1 MIEGHKLRTL
11 RGHSGKVYHASF
23 SPDGRAIA
31 TASYDNTVKL
41 WKPDGS
47 MLATLEGHS
56 DGVLHVSFSPDGQT
70 LTTASYDGTIK
81 LWTLDGTLISTLRGH
96 RDGVNAAVCSPDGQT
111 LATASNDHTVLL
123 WTLTQMSD
131 LDHLLSWG
139 CTLLQ
144 DYRRGLY
151 VLEQVAWRSVSQGS
165 RGSQEMKQ
173 WQIER
178 DNLES
183 WLSRTSDINS

>member
-1 MIEGHKLRTL
+1 MIEGRKLRTL

-23 SPDGRAIA
+23 SPDGRASA

-47 MLATLEGHS
+47 LLATLEGHS

-123 WTLTQMSD
+123 WTLDPDERPEPSAEPG
-131 LDHLLSWG
+131 LHLAARLSPQPVCSG
-139 CTLLQ
+139 AGSLGRVRVRGV
-144 DYRRGLY
+144 DGVRR
-151 VLEQVAWRSVSQGS
+151 
-165 RGSQEMKQ
+165 
-173 WQIER
+173 
-178 DNLES
+178 
-183 WLSRTSDINS
+183 